1 MKASFLV
8 VDDEPGVRSALSGVL
23 KDEGYRVDAVE
34 SGEACLERVVKQTY
48 DVIVLDIWLPGL
60 DGLGTLQR
68 LRQRNVDAEVVM
80 ISGHGN
86 IESAVRAIKMGAFD
100 FVEKPLS
107 LEKTVLVARNALRH
121 HRLEAENRVLRAH
134 VDRRLVMIGESQP
147 MQHLREEI
155 AKAAPTNG
163 RVLVHGEN
171 GTGKELV
178 ARSVHAMSQRSGG
191 AFVEVNCAAI
201 PEELIESELFG
212 YTKGAFTGAVRDHQG
227 KFESAD
233 GGTLF
238 LDEVG
243 DMSLKTQA
251 KVLRVLQEQV
261 VEPVG
266 ARGGVRVDV
275 RVLAATNKDLR
286 AAIEDGTFR
295 DDLFFRLNVIPIFV
309 PPLRERRR
317 DIRLFASH
325 FLPEFAHE
333 HGHRVKTLDD
343 AALTTLEFHDWPGNV
358 RELRNVLER
367 LAIMVPG
374 RTIGAADL
382 TFLTKGGALPTESG
396 HTLKM
401 EPLHAA
407 REQFERDYIVR
418 SLVAHRGN
426 VSRTA
431 EALGVERSNLYRKMR
446 TFGIIWPRRSDTEA
460 VPPVTAVVS
469 RAPGSG

>member
-1 MKASFLV
+1 MKATFLI
-8 VDDEPGVRSALSGVL
+8 VDDEAGVRSALSGVL
-23 KDEGYRVDAVE
+23 RDEGYRVDAVE
-34 SGEACLERVVKQTY
+34 SGEACLERVVRQTY

-60 DGLGTLQR
+60 DGLATLEK
-68 LRQRNVDAEVVM
+68 LRERNVEAQVVM

-107 LEKTVLVARNALRH
+107 LDKTVLVARNALRQR
-121 HRLEAENRVLRAH
+121 RLEAENRVLRAH
-134 VDRRLVMIGESQP
+134 VDRRLVMVGESP
-147 MQHLREEI
+147 AMQHLRDQI

-163 RVLVHGEN
+163 RVLVYGEN

-178 ARSVHAMSQRSGG
+178 ARSVHAMSRRASG

-212 YTKGAFTGAVRDHQG
+212 YTKGAFTGAVADREG
-227 KFESAD
+227 KFEAAD

-261 VEPVG
+261 VERVG
-266 ARGGVRVDV
+266 GRGGVRVDV
-275 RVLAATNKDLR
+275 RVLSATNKDLR
-286 AAIEDGTFR
+286 TAIDDAVFR

-317 DIRLFASH
+317 DITLLANH
-325 FLPEFAHE
+325 FLAEFAHE
-333 HGHRVKTLDD
+333 YGHRVKTLDD
-343 AALTTLEFHDWPGNV
+343 AALTVLESHDWPGNV

-374 RTIGAADL
+374 QTIGAEDL
-382 TFLTKGGALPTESG
+382 TFLAGGGAPVAGAGQMGKALRLQE
-396 HTLKM
+396 
-401 EPLHAA
+401 A

-418 SLVAHRGN
+418 ALVAHGGN
-426 VSRTA
+426 ISRA
-431 EALGVERSNLYRKMR
+431 ADALGVERSNLYRKMR
-446 TFGIIWPRRSDTEA
+446 AFGIMSPRRSEMDGDSSGTAA
-460 VPPVTAVVS
+460 VPRV
-469 RAPGSG
+469 PGSR